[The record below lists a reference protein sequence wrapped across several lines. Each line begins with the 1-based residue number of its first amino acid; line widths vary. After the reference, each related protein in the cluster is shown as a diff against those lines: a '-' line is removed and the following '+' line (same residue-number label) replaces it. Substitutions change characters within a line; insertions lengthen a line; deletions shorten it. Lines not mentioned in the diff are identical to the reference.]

1 MFLPSEEQSLMSVS
15 LMARSSV
22 MCLWSPYVYDIPYTL
37 FYLNTSFGN
46 HRPYLGL
53 SLSITLYS
61 VASDVGFQSYRAKL
75 GLHDNLSQ
83 DACTND
89 SGFSVCTN
97 PPLACIPLTLRPQ
110 LEELL

>member
-1 MFLPSEEQSLMSVS
+1 MSVS
-15 LMARSSV
+15 LMARDSV
-22 MCLWSPYVYDIPYTL
+22 LCLWSPYVYDVPYTL

-46 HRPYLGL
+46 HSLYLGL

-61 VASDVGFQSYRAKL
+61 VASDVGFQSYRARL

-89 SGFSVCTN
+89 SGFNACTN
-97 PPLACIPLTLRPQ
+97 PLLACTLLTLRPQ